1 MGIFDLRKYLAENK
15 LLKEEKMKGRFFKDD
30 NYYTYDHLLPKG
42 IGDDFTSAHGKVM
55 MKAAKEDLKK
65 LKSNNKNGVI
75 KKDDMDLPFLVV
87 LKEGLFD
94 FLDNKETRDK
104 KNKQKIND
112 FVTIYINNAT
122 SPEDI
127 KFIRGDEGR
136 AIEWVTE
143 ELWKMWKDN
152 NYTVFVDEFIQ
163 DFNKE
168 FDNYGISP
176 GTL

>member
-1 MGIFDLRKYLAENK
+1 
-15 LLKEEKMKGRFFKDD
+15 
-30 NYYTYDHLLPKG
+30 
-42 IGDDFTSAHGKVM
+42 
-55 MKAAKEDLKK
+55 
-65 LKSNNKNGVI
+65 
-75 KKDDMDLPFLVV
+75 MDLPFLVV
-87 LKEGLFD
+87 LKEGIFD
-94 FLDNKETRDK
+94 FLDNKETRDE

-143 ELWKMWKDN
+143 ELWKMWKN
-152 NYTVFVDEFIQ
+152 NSYTVFVDEFIQ

-168 FDNYGISP
+168 FDKYGISP